1 MFNKYY
7 QLIMIMC
14 GDIRDVY
21 WEAKSNNKAKSNND
35 ETKKK
40 LIKRKQ
46 PVKLKI
52 SIFYLHFY

>member
-1 MFNKYY
+1 
-7 QLIMIMC
+7 MIMC